1 MAGQPITLVSVSA
14 EGRSPDGPK
23 RGRIDAFD
31 PARTFCSR
39 GANLDPSLQLH
50 FVGNL
55 FPPRRSNEA
64 ARRAPVRRVD
74 HANNADAPVGTG
86 ADRAT
91 TQRVCTQGGEAFR
104 AISKEASMAR
114 TLSTSIMRRRSSEG
128 WRLRPSHC
136 RWRVR
141 TKRTHRT
148 SKPAVKKVCMSGWAA
163 FSPSRR

>member
-14 EGRSPDGPK
+14 EGRSPDGP
-23 RGRIDAFD
+23 RRRQIDAFD

-39 GANLDPSLQLH
+39 ETWRKFGSRPPIP
-50 FVGNL
+50 L

-91 TQRVCTQGGEAFR
+91 TQGVCAQGGEAFR
-104 AISKEASMAR
+104 AFSKEASMAR
-114 TLSTSIMRRRSSEG
+114 TLSTSITRRSVVAGLAITAAPLSLASADKAYAQDKQASRE
-128 WRLRPSHC
+128 
-136 RWRVR
+136 
-141 TKRTHRT
+141 
-148 SKPAVKKVCMSGWAA
+148 KVCMSGWAA
-163 FSPSRR
+163 FSPSRQ